1 MKKVLILVITLAI
14 LASLGVAVTAEE
26 TEDYSVIPRDK
37 GFSAMVAMERAQG
50 EISEGLPEKALI
62 ENDCANKRM
71 AALELAKE
79 QIGDDEFDQEDL
91 ETLIGYL
98 NGNEENLGLII
109 ADMARDKENSEIAQ
123 TAEDVAK
130 GIEERGWRL
139 EEIVEDE
146 KLPEGAIAGAE
157 RALAN
162 MEAAAKKA
170 AWARGKGDEGD
181 EGPPGPP
188 PWAGE
193 RKENGTNSEGV
204 TTKGEEA
211 PKVPLPDE
219 ASEVTPID
227 EAPPV
232 EAPSEEAPDGEN
244 APEDDPPEGV
254 PSDDASTERPDPAGG
269 PS

>member
-26 TEDYSVIPRDK
+26 PEGPPVIPSDK
-37 GFSAMVAMERAQG
+37 EFSAMVAMERAQV
-50 EISEGLPEKALI
+50 ETSEGLPEQARI
-62 ENDCANKRM
+62 ENDCADKRM
-71 AALELAKE
+71 EALEDAQK
-79 QIGDDEFDQEDL
+79 QIGDDEFGQVVLAELIKHL
-91 ETLIGYL
+91 EEGE
-98 NGNEENLGLII
+98 GNLGLII
-109 ADMARDKENSEIAQ
+109 ADMAQDKDNPENAQIAK
-123 TAEDVAK
+123 DVAK
-130 GIEERGWRL
+130 GIKERGWRL
-139 EEIVEDE
+139 NKIFSDYNM
-146 KLPEGAIAGAE
+146 PEGAQEGAE

-162 MEAAAKKA
+162 MEAAAEKA
-170 AWARGKGDEGD
+170 AWARGERED
-181 EGPPGPP
+181 GPP
-188 PWAGE
+188 PWASE

-244 APEDDPPEGV
+244 APENGPPEGV
-254 PSDDASTERPDPAGG
+254 PGAPTERPDAAGEN
-269 PS
+269 PDS

>member
-146 KLPEGAIAGAE
+146 KLPEGAIAGAK

-193 RKENGTNSEGV
+193 
-204 TTKGEEA
+204 EETSA
-211 PKVPLPDE
+211 AEDFLPE
-219 ASEVTPID
+219 KTPID

-244 APEDDPPEGV
+244 APENGPPEGV
-254 PSDDASTERPDPAGG
+254 PGAPTERPDAAGEN
-269 PS
+269 PDS